1 MEWILYII
9 GGFIILSILWHSG
22 IIPEFIGMIVM
33 CLMFGCPGG
42 FISWL
47 LDFGWDAGFG
57 IGIIV
62 GLVFYGIYCIARILN
77 PEIRIDF
84 YEDGTKE
91 YHSERGKGIIGLL
104 VLIGSILYAVLK

>member
-1 MEWILYII
+1 M
-9 GGFIILSILWHSG
+9 
-22 IIPEFIGMIVM
+22 
-33 CLMFGCPGG
+33 
-42 FISWL
+42 
-47 LDFGWDAGFG
+47 
-57 IGIIV
+57 
-62 GLVFYGIYCIARILN
+62 FYGIYCIARIIN